1 MRGGIAYG
9 GDWNPEQ
16 WPEETWAQ
24 DVALM
29 REAGVTRV
37 SVGIFAWSMLE
48 PAEGVF
54 EFGWFDRVLDLLAGA
69 GIEACLAT
77 PTAAPPPWFGH
88 TYPEALP
95 VDADGRRLHHGS
107 RQGFCPSSPVY
118 RAKALEI
125 AERLA
130 LRYADHPALALWH
143 VHNEYGCHNA
153 RCHCDVS
160 AEAFRGWLR
169 ERYGTL
175 EALNDAW
182 GTAFWSQRYGDWDQI
197 LTPRATPTFANP
209 GQQLDFH
216 RFSSDT
222 LVGLYTAE
230 RDLLRKITP
239 RVPAT
244 TNLMAGV
251 HWEMDCWDFAAE
263 LDVVATDH
271 YLAGERAD
279 PHIDLA
285 FAADLTR
292 SLGGGRP
299 WLLMEHS
306 TSAVNWQ
313 GRNLA
318 KTPGE
323 LRRNSLA
330 HLARGADAIMFFQWR
345 ASRAGAEKWHSA
357 MLPHAGTETKIW
369 RETAALGAEL
379 AGLAEV
385 AGSTVRADAVIL
397 LDYAS
402 VWAQDHPAQPTADL
416 DPVEEA
422 KRWHAAL
429 WRAGVTCDL
438 ARPEADLSG
447 YRLVLVPAL
456 YLVGDAGAANVAEF
470 ARRGGTVVAG
480 PYSGIVDECDR
491 VRLGGYPGAWRELL
505 GVTTE
510 EFFPLP
516 PDRPLRLTGGGTGRS
531 WSEAAR
537 ATTAE
542 TLDAYAD
549 GPLAGSPAWT
559 RNAWGAGA
567 AHYLTTRLDDAA
579 LAAVLAAALAEAG
592 VEPVAVTP
600 PGVEVVR
607 RSHPDGRSYLFAVNH
622 TGAEAVVAATG
633 TALPGGE
640 PVDGALTVPA
650 GGVGVVREGG
660 PVAAVPRTQPAKED
674 A

>member
-1 MRGGIAYG
+1 MRDGIAYG

-16 WPEETWAQ
+16 WPEETWAE

-37 SVGIFAWSMLE
+37 SVGIFSWSMLE
-48 PAEGVF
+48 PVEGVYD
-54 EFGWFDRVLDLLAGA
+54 FGWFDRVMDLLAGA

-77 PTAAPPPWFGH
+77 PTASPPPWFGR

-95 VDADGRRLHHGS
+95 VDAGGRVLYHGS

-118 RAKALEI
+118 RDKALAI
-125 AERLA
+125 AERVA
-130 LRYADHPALALWH
+130 LRYAGHPALALWH

-153 RCHCDVS
+153 RCYCDTS
-160 AEAFRGWLR
+160 AGAFRAWLR
-169 ERYGTL
+169 GRYGTL

-182 GTAFWSQRYGDWDQI
+182 GTAFWSQRYSDWDQI
-197 LTPRATPTFANP
+197 LPPRATPSLTNP
-209 GQQLDFH
+209 GQQLDFR
-216 RFSSDT
+216 RFSSDA
-222 LVGLYTAE
+222 LVELYTAE
-230 RDLLRKITP
+230 RDLLKKITP
-239 RVPAT
+239 GVPAT
-244 TNLMAGV
+244 TNLMAGA
-251 HWEMDCWDFAAE
+251 HWDMDCWAFAAE
-263 LDVVATDH
+263 VDVVATDH
-271 YLAGERAD
+271 YLIGERAE
-279 PHIDLA
+279 PHVDLA
-285 FAADLTR
+285 FAADFAR
-292 SLGGGRP
+292 SLNGGRP

-323 LRRNSLA
+323 LRRNSMA

-357 MLPHAGTETKIW
+357 MLPHAGTGTKIW

-379 AGLAEV
+379 AALAEV
-385 AGSTVRADAVIL
+385 AGSTVRAEAAIL
-397 LDYAS
+397 LDTAS

-416 DPVEEA
+416 DPAEEA

-429 WRAGVTCDL
+429 WRAGITCDL
-438 ARPEADLSG
+438 ARPEGDLSG

-456 YLVGDAGAANVAEF
+456 YLVSDAGAANLAGFV
-470 ARRGGTVVAG
+470 RRGGTAVVG
-480 PYSGIVDECDR
+480 PYSGVVDEHDR

-505 GVTTE
+505 GVTAE

-516 PDRPLRLTGGGTGRS
+516 PGRTLRLTGGGTARI
-531 WSEAAR
+531 WSEAAH

-542 TLDAYAD
+542 TLDSYAD

-567 AHYLTTRLDDAA
+567 AHYLTTLPDDEA
-579 LAAVLAAALAEAG
+579 LAAVLAAACAEAG
-592 VEPVAVTP
+592 VTAAAEAPA
-600 PGVEVVR
+600 GVEAVR
-607 RSHPDGRSYLFAVNH
+607 RAHPDGRSYLFAINH
-622 TGAEAVVAATG
+622 TGADAVVGAAG
-633 TALPGGE
+633 AVLPGGE

-650 GGVGVVREGG
+650 GGVRVVRESG
-660 PVAAVPRTQPAKED
+660 PGPRPARS
-674 A
+674 